1 MALRTLIVAFALTAC
16 AETSGKRLVVP
27 DDMKRP
33 VVATRANVPATP
45 TYQPTLGTQTLP
57 ARAGDAKPAAGQ
69 PVALPTVPSQRYVLR
84 LADHGRIWEVEL
96 PETTGAYEVRIPL
109 AGKPETPTAAD
120 QEILAGRKDVTPGEA
135 SKSYLGSL
143 ARIGELYGA
152 RKYELALIEAVDLEA
167 QYPKDARLA
176 AMKGSLFQKLGKPQL
191 AKEAWQKALDLDP
204 GDTVVAAALRGLSE
218 E

>member
-1 MALRTLIVAFALTAC
+1 MALRILAIVAFASISC
-16 AETSGKRLVVP
+16 AEPGTKRLLVP
-27 DDMKRP
+27 DDMRRP
-33 VVATRANVPATP
+33 VVASGSARSA
-45 TYQPTLGTQTLP
+45 QPTLASQTLP
-57 ARAGDAKPAAGQ
+57 AKAGA
-69 PVALPTVPSQRYVLR
+69 PVQASLPSAPSQRYVLR
-84 LADHGRIWEVEL
+84 LADHGRIWELEL

-120 QEILAGRKDVTPGEA
+120 QEILAGKKDVTPGEA
-135 SKSYLGSL
+135 SKSYLGTL

-152 RKYELALIEAVDLEA
+152 KKYELALIEAVDLEG

-191 AKEAWQKALDLDP
+191 AKEAWQKALELDP